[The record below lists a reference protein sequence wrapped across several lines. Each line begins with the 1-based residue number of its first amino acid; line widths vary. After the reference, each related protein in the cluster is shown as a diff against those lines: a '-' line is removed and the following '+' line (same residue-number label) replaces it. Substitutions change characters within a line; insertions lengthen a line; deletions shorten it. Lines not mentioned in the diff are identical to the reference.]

1 MYVYIYIYMIAIYVY
16 IFIHNTYIASLY
28 NSLFFF
34 LKNIYIYIY
43 TLQKRNKSIA
53 GVIE

>member
-1 MYVYIYIYMIAIYVY
+1 MYIYIYMIAIYVY

-43 TLQKRNKSIA
+43 IRCRN
-53 GVIE
+53 VIKALLG